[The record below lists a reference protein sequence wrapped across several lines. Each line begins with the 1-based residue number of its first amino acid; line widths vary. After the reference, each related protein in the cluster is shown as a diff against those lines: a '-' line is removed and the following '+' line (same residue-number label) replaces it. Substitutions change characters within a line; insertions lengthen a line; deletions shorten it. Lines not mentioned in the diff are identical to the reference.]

1 MRTNI
6 VINDDLMARV
16 MEGGDFKTKREA
28 VEEGLRL
35 LARRKAYA
43 AILAAR
49 GTFVWDDSD
58 AHWAQVRAEQ
68 ERQGGWQAEV
78 AGGQGVGGA
87 LVTGQGIPAVG
98 VREAVAPYVVS
109 KSGGERASKNS
120 AKDPVK
126 GARKVASKIRRDANA
141 KPKGVKL

>member
-6 VINDDLMARV
+6 VIDDKLMARV
-16 MEGGDFKTKREA
+16 MAGGEFKTKREA

-58 AHWAQVRAEQ
+58 EGWAKARAE
-68 ERQGGWQAEV
+68 ELAEEAAENAARAAGV
-78 AGGQGVGGA
+78 ASVLTTGIGA
-87 LVTGQGIPAVG
+87 PALAAH
-98 VREAVAPYVVS
+98 EPASPYPVS
-109 KSGGERASKNS
+109 KLATKNKGGER
-120 AKDPVK
+120 
-126 GARKVASKIRRDANA
+126 
-141 KPKGVKL
+141 